1 MRKIIKRTA
10 FGVLTLMMMAAALL
24 WQNSPVEAA
33 ANITWT
39 TTDIVL
45 EDGKCTVYGYFL
57 NNGDMDGTVTK
68 MKFIVDVRTPDNKTN
83 IYSAAW
89 EHAPENCVVKAGAQ
103 LSLGFFHSDEKCPQ
117 FSGDKHWNVQRTIWT
132 K

>member
-45 EDGKCTVYGYFL
+45 EDGKCTVYGYFW
-57 NNGDMDGTVTK
+57 
-68 MKFIVDVRTPDNKTN
+68 
-83 IYSAAW
+83 Y
-89 EHAPENCVVKAGAQ
+89 
-103 LSLGFFHSDEKCPQ
+103 SDEKCPQ